1 MAMPTAP
8 GVAKIIVLKSSMCKF
23 HFKPDKA
30 SEKHAGTSHPS
41 TTGTTGTMLPSPRRN
56 LPYGKN
62 LCKRCHT
69 DRLGKQAVNSN
80 NRTSITA
87 NRQQKP

>member
-23 HFKPDKA
+23 HFNPDKA

-41 TTGTTGTMLPSPRRN
+41 ATGITGTTGTTGTMLPAPGGN
-56 LPYGKN
+56 
-62 LCKRCHT
+62 CHKAKIYANVVIQT
-69 DRLGKQAVNSN
+69 GSVSRL
-80 NRTSITA
+80 
-87 NRQQKP
+87 

>member
-1 MAMPTAP
+1 MAMPTAS

-41 TTGTTGTMLPSPRRN
+41 TTGTTGTMLPAT
-56 LPYGKN
+56 
-62 LCKRCHT
+62 KRTCHKAKIYANVVIQT
-69 DRLGKQAVNSN
+69 GSVSRL
-80 NRTSITA
+80 
-87 NRQQKP
+87 

>member
-1 MAMPTAP
+1 MAMPTALV
-8 GVAKIIVLKSSMCKF
+8 VAKIIVLKSSMCKF

-41 TTGTTGTMLPSPRRN
+41 TTGTMLPSTRRN

-69 DRLGKQAVNSN
+69 DRLGKQAVSSN